1 MNDQSKSKTVM
12 ISDRHS
18 WTSGVC
24 YDSFAVTLP
33 QSVRP
38 FTEYVTGAVSYV
50 FRPGDALG
58 E

>member
-1 MNDQSKSKTVM
+1 M

-38 FTEYVTGAVSYV
+38 LTEYVTGAVSYV

>member
-1 MNDQSKSKTVM
+1 MNVQAKSKTVP
-12 ISDRHS
+12 IRDRHC

-33 QSVRP
+33 QSVHP
-38 FTEYVTGAVSYV
+38 LTEYVTGAVSFV